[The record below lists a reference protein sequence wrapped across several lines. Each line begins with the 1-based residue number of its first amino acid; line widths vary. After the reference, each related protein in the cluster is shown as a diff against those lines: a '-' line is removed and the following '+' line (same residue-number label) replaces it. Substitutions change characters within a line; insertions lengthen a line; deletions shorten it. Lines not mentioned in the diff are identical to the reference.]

1 MESVSGMTEPASG
14 ARNPPDDILRISDL
28 DVGYDGVPV
37 LHGLSLTV
45 GRAEAVAVMG
55 RNGVGK
61 STLLR
66 SIVGLVK
73 PSAGSVEV
81 DRHAIAGAPP
91 HRIARLG
98 IGYVPQGR
106 GIFPKLTVKENLI
119 LGTRAVGKEGRIDEQ
134 VFAYFPILQERLRQ
148 IGGTLSGGEQQMLA
162 IARALCG
169 RPKVLLLDE
178 PSEGIQP
185 SIVKLLVALLPRI
198 RSEAGLTVV
207 IVEQNL
213 DLAQHTA
220 DRFVFMDKGRTV
232 HECGRKAL
240 EDKSILRRYL
250 GV

>member
-1 MESVSGMTEPASG
+1 MTEPESG
-14 ARNPPDDILRISDL
+14 AHTSPEGMLRITGL
-28 DVGYDGVPV
+28 DAGYDGVPV
-37 LHGLSLTV
+37 IHGLSLTV

-81 DRHAIAGAPP
+81 DGHAIAGDAP

-169 RPKVLLLDE
+169 QPKVLLLDE
-178 PSEGIQP
+178 PAEGIQP
-185 SIVKLLVALLPRI
+185 SIVKLLEALLPRI

-213 DLAQHTA
+213 ELAQHTA
-220 DRFVFMDKGRTV
+220 DRFLFMDKGRIV
-232 HECGRKAL
+232 HQCDREAL

>member
-1 MESVSGMTEPASG
+1 MTEQVGG
-14 ARNPPDDILRISDL
+14 AREPPDDILRISDL

-81 DRHAIAGAPP
+81 DGHAIAGAPP

>member
-1 MESVSGMTEPASG
+1 MTEQVGG
-14 ARNPPDDILRISDL
+14 AREPPDDILRISDL

-81 DRHAIAGAPP
+81 DGHAIGGAPP

-220 DRFVFMDKGRTV
+220 DRFIFMDKGRTV

>member
-1 MESVSGMTEPASG
+1 M
-14 ARNPPDDILRISDL
+14 
-28 DVGYDGVPV
+28 PV

-81 DRHAIAGAPP
+81 DGHAIAGAPP

-169 RPKVLLLDE
+169 QPKVLLLDE

>member
-1 MESVSGMTEPASG
+1 MTEQVGG
-14 ARNPPDDILRISDL
+14 AREPPDDILRISDL

-81 DRHAIAGAPP
+81 DGHAIAGAPP

-169 RPKVLLLDE
+169 QPKVLLLDE

-232 HECGRKAL
+232 HECGRRDL